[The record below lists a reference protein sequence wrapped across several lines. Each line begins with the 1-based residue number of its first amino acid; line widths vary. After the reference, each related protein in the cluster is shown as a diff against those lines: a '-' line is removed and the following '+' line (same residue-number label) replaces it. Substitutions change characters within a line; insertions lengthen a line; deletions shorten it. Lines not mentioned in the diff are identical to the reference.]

1 MKMQA
6 ARKQQGFTIIELVVV
21 ILLLGILAATALPRF
36 IDVTDEAHDAAF
48 DGVVGG
54 FTTGA
59 AMYRAQFIAT
69 GQPTSV
75 TLDNA
80 ALAFDVARGYP
91 LIGSSDDADL
101 PLTAGDLT
109 AGFASCLEIFN
120 DTLQSGRPTIALADS
135 DLTGGTTNV
144 SLVEADLATTGTGF
158 TKFLSLDKSTAVDF
172 KVALF
177 PGKAAVVS
185 PAAAA
190 IPPTC
195 MYVYTGQFGD
205 ATVADTANQNL
216 PFFTY
221 STTGQIRRGV
231 LTDDAITYVQD

>member
-1 MKMQA
+1 MKMQT

-69 GQPTSV
+69 GQPTTV

-80 ALAFDVARGYP
+80 SLAFDVARGYP

-101 PLTAGDLT
+101 PLAAADLT

-120 DTLQSGRPTIALADS
+120 DALQSGRPTIALADS
-135 DLTGGTTNV
+135 DVATATSANVGFVAADMVTTA
-144 SLVEADLATTGTGF
+144 SGF
-158 TKFLSLDKSTAVDF
+158 TKFATLDNTTAVDF

-177 PGKAAVVS
+177 PGVAAVANTSAAVP
-185 PAAAA
+185 PAC
-190 IPPTC
+190 I
-195 MYVYTGQFGD
+195 YVYTGQFSD
-205 ATVADTANQNL
+205 ATVANTAGQNL

-231 LTDDAITYVQD
+231 ITPTAITYVQD